1 MDETSRGYL
10 LSELDRSEAEFLG
23 TLAPVTE
30 EEANF
35 RPGDGSWTIL
45 DCIEHAAVVETTM
58 CGMVRSSYEVLPEPL
73 IRPDFEAKLSRNVV
87 RRGRK
92 VEAPESAHPHS
103 RFATL
108 VEATTH
114 FREVRARTR
123 DYVAS
128 CADDLRART
137 VVHPFVGNITG
148 FECLLMIVGHP
159 LRHAAQIREIRE
171 LWLAGATG

>member
-1 MDETSRGYL
+1 MDEASRDHL
-10 LSELDRSEAEFLG
+10 ISELDRSETEFLD
-23 TLAPVTE
+23 TLAEVTE

-35 RPGDGSWTIL
+35 RAGDASWTIL
-45 DCIEHAAVVETTM
+45 DCVEHAALVETTM
-58 CGMVRSSYEVLPEPL
+58 CGLVQTRYEVLPEPL

-108 VEATTH
+108 VEATAH

-123 DYVAS
+123 DYVGS
-128 CADDLRART
+128 CVDDLRART
-137 VVHPFVGNITG
+137 MAHPFAGTITC
-148 FECLLMIVGHP
+148 FECMLMIVGHP

-171 LWLAGATG
+171 LWLAKALG